1 MKITRKILLAAVLFA
16 LLLGAFLLNGE
27 MPKRSDIPGKAA
39 MPVTAE
45 TEQEPGNEQTAP
57 PLQNNAQGSKP
68 LPAQDP
74 PKEEPAPKADVP
86 KTDPDTSNE
95 VENTEKAYTCTISIR
110 CGTLLDNLD
119 ALDTEKRELVPDDGV
134 ILSEVE
140 ATFYEGESVFDVLRR
155 ETKRAKIHMEYV
167 DTPIYNS
174 AYIEGIGNL
183 YEFDC
188 GEGSGWMYEV
198 NGWFPNYGSSRYTL
212 KDGDEVIWVYTCNL
226 GEDVGGGYAGGQQRE

>member
-1 MKITRKILLAAVLFA
+1 MKITQKILFAAVLFA

-27 MPKRSDIPGKAA
+27 MPAKLNTPGKAA
-39 MPVTAE
+39 MPVTAAAGL
-45 TEQEPGNEQTAP
+45 GNEQTAP
-57 PLQNNAQGSKP
+57 PKNDEAQTSP
-68 LPAQDP
+68 PAQDP
-74 PKEEPAPKADVP
+74 PKEEPAAAADLP
-86 KTDPDTSNE
+86 TPDPEPVSE
-95 VENTEKAYTCTISIR
+95 AENTGEKAYTCTITIR
-110 CGTLLDNLD
+110 CDTLLDNLD

-134 ILSEVE
+134 ILSEVK

-174 AYIEGIGNL
+174 AYIEGIANL

-198 NGWFPNYGSSRYTL
+198 NGWFPNYGSSRYQL
-212 KDGDEVIWVYTCNL
+212 KDGDEVNWVYTCDL